1 MFFEVCVTLVLALLD
16 FTAGLFFACFVESCF
31 FPPIFLLPVVVTAV
45 VTGEVVT
52 AIVFVVFVVV
62 VEVVPT
68 VAEVVCSVT
77 APGDDAL
84 LVSELVVSETG
95 ETSVLALVFGVVL
108 AEIVDVVGV
117 FFVELFGVFR
127 FLSLPRDTLEEFGV
141 QAFSD
146 LGVFS

>member
-1 MFFEVCVTLVLALLD
+1 MLALLD
-16 FTAGLFFACFVESCF
+16 FTAGLFFASFVESCF

-52 AIVFVVFVVV
+52 AIVFVVAVV